1 MGDPAGADRFRAND
15 DHLTAMGESWFV
27 DEGEELTMQYIQGRL
42 DAGQYLRQME
52 NKVRMRAMEG
62 M

>member
-1 MGDPAGADRFRAND
+1 
-15 DHLTAMGESWFV
+15 
-27 DEGEELTMQYIQGRL
+27 MQYIQGRL